1 MASPSDAQAG
11 PSPGGG
17 TVLLRGPSAA
27 AAARAALLSLP
38 ILFMAVFVLG
48 PLAITFVI
56 SFWQRAGF
64 TIEPAFSFAAYQEFF
79 SGVRMIVLRR
89 SFVVAVAATAMSLVI
104 AYPIAYFLALRA
116 TRATSRVIL
125 LLLTIPFLV
134 NYIIR
139 NFAWAYLLG
148 RTGPVNEAILWLGL
162 AKKPL
167 DWLLFS
173 DFSVFV
179 GLIASYMPFMVFPLT
194 LSLAGIDRRQIE
206 ASWLLGATPWTTF
219 WRITLPLSLPGLFA
233 ALVFGFV
240 GVFGESAVPLILG
253 GAGYELMGNTISSAM
268 DVLHYPLAAAMSSV
282 VVAVMAF
289 LLVAWYAGFDLRSFL
304 GHILRWRY

>member
-1 MASPSDAQAG
+1 MSLLAAPAARSAG
-11 PSPGGG
+11 GDPARARRRVSATG
-17 TVLLRGPSAA
+17 LLRL
-27 AAARAALLSLP
+27 ALLSLP
-38 ILFMAVFVLG
+38 IVFMIAFVLG
-48 PLAITFVI
+48 PLAITFAM
-56 SFWQRAGF
+56 SFWQRVGF
-64 TIEPAFSFAAYQEFF
+64 TIQPAFSLAAYQEFF
-79 SGVRMIVLRR
+79 SGVRMVVLRR
-89 SFVVAVAATAMSLVI
+89 SFVVAVSATAIALVI
-104 AYPIAYFLALRA
+104 AYPIAYFLAFRA
-116 TRATSRVIL
+116 SRAVSRVIL

-148 RTGPVNEAILWLGL
+148 RTGPLNALLLELRLVD
-162 AKKPL
+162 KPV

-206 ASWLLGATPWTTF
+206 ASWLLGATPWATF

-233 ALVFGFV
+233 AVVFGFV
-240 GVFGESAVPLILG
+240 GVFGESAVSLILG

-268 DVLHYPLAAAMSSV
+268 DVLNYPLAAAMSSV
-282 VVAVMAF
+282 VVGVMA
-289 LLVAWYAGFDLRSFL
+289 LLLMAWYAGFDLRSFL